1 MHLHVVDEL
10 HRAMICVRG
19 IGSGRDLEAGV
30 AIAVSAG
37 VVAGPALVASVQAV
51 VLVAASAAD

>member
-1 MHLHVVDEL
+1 MHLHVVDGP

-30 AIAVSAG
+30 VIVVSA
-37 VVAGPALVASVQAV
+37 ALVAEAASAVFVQAV

>member
-1 MHLHVVDEL
+1 MHLHVVDGL
-10 HRAMICVRG
+10 HHAMICVRG

-30 AIAVSAG
+30 AVVVSAAL
-37 VVAGPALVASVQAV
+37 VAGPALVASVQAA

>member
-1 MHLHVVDEL
+1 MHLHVADVR

-19 IGSGRDLEAGV
+19 TGSDRDLEAGV
-30 AIAVSAG
+30 AIVVSAAL
-37 VVAGPALVASVQAV
+37 VAGPALGASVQAP